1 MITEDQRNK
10 LLEVLGTRH
19 VSKIGKYFAKQEI
32 YNRDNDPYSRIFIS
46 RVFNGKLNNAKV
58 EAGIFAAV
66 ENFKID
72 QAAETLRRESILK
85 QAKKDQQNV

>member
-19 VSKIGKYFAKQEI
+19 VSKVGKYFGKQKI

-66 ENFKID
+66 ENFRIE
-72 QAAETLRRESILK
+72 QTAEMVRREEILK
-85 QAKKDQQNV
+85 QAKKDQQDV